1 LTESDKE
8 LLTVIIPCINEE
20 ESIALT
26 VEDVL
31 SYEGEI
37 DVRLELLLIDDGST
51 DSTLDVMRALAEE
64 HSNVRVQVNERNLGV
79 GRSVMNAYEQI
90 DDASWITVVPGDN
103 EFHFASIH
111 KFLAVREDHDLV
123 IGYLQNSVIR
133 PLHRRLAS
141 HAFAT
146 TVRFVYGLPYR
157 NLNGMKLYRAWVYKG
172 IDVLSGGHAY
182 NAELLAKA
190 VLRNPFLRIT
200 EVSFVA
206 RGRTQGT
213 SKAFKPRSVARA
225 VSEFARGRVSVNK
238 YRSETLNIKP

>member
-1 LTESDKE
+1 MTESDKE

-31 SYEGEI
+31 SYEEEI

-51 DSTLDVMRALAEE
+51 DATLDVMRALAEE

-133 PLHRRLAS
+133 PAPQTPRISCFRDHRAICLRAS
-141 HAFAT
+141 LPESQWDE
-146 TVRFVYGLPYR
+146 TVQSLGLQ
-157 NLNGMKLYRAWVYKG
+157 
-172 IDVLSGGHAY
+172 GH
-182 NAELLAKA
+182 
-190 VLRNPFLRIT
+190 
-200 EVSFVA
+200 
-206 RGRTQGT
+206 
-213 SKAFKPRSVARA
+213 
-225 VSEFARGRVSVNK
+225 
-238 YRSETLNIKP
+238 

>member
-1 LTESDKE
+1 MTESDKE

-31 SYEGEI
+31 SYEEEI

-51 DSTLDVMRALAEE
+51 DATLDIMRALAEE

-111 KFLAVREDHDLV
+111 LADHARQGATNDNIELVRT
-123 IGYLQNSVIR
+123 S
-133 PLHRRLAS
+133 
-141 HAFAT
+141 AT
-146 TVRFVYGLPYR
+146 RCGTNISSEQWRD
-157 NLNGMKLYRAWVYKG
+157 WVTF
-172 IDVLSGGHAY
+172 GG
-182 NAELLAKA
+182 
-190 VLRNPFLRIT
+190 RQR
-200 EVSFVA
+200 
-206 RGRTQGT
+206 
-213 SKAFKPRSVARA
+213 
-225 VSEFARGRVSVNK
+225 
-238 YRSETLNIKP
+238 